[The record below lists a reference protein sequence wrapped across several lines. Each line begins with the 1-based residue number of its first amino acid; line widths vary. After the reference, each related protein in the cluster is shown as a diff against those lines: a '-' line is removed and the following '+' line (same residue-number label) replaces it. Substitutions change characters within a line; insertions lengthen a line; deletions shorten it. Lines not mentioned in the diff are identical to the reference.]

1 MVRQYCFSYC
11 NNQTGCYQVS
21 WKVYTLVRL
30 EAFVTRNEKLL
41 SNRYKASVHI
51 GKSWGLK
58 YKKSVKVIQCSISA
72 QAWLVCKMWKCFE
85 VDRIKKKTNYIS
97 LNCRICFCW
106 FVWDYKEMG
115 VYCKIQILYTQTFYF

>member
-1 MVRQYCFSYC
+1 MLRETKSYC
-11 NNQTGCYQVS
+11 PN
-21 WKVYTLVRL
+21 W
-30 EAFVTRNEKLL
+30 
-41 SNRYKASVHI
+41 YKAIVHI

-97 LNCRICFCW
+97 VNCRICFCW
-106 FVWDYKEMG
+106 FVWDYKEVG
-115 VYCKIQILYTQTFYF
+115 VGSKIQILYTQTFYFKQCSHLTKSLNSSTQCNKFCQWVVHSTFNH